1 MPIHIHYR
9 PRSSIWPCSASL
21 TPFYS
26 NWYNVHV
33 HVLLFPT
40 FGMPLACMY
49 IYFIFFVPFFCSSTS
64 FSSSPSS
71 SFFSSSFLSFYSLL
85 DSEGTILSPSLCL
98 PQSKGSAITQFHA
111 ALNLLSSLHTLS
123 TNPPLSLQSLTGKKM
138 KSFSVDD
145 YHVISRFNS

>member
-9 PRSSIWPCSASL
+9 PRSSMWPCSASL
-21 TPFYS
+21 TPFYN
-26 NWYNVHV
+26 NWYNV

-49 IYFIFFVPFFCSSTS
+49 IYFIFCPFVLLLYLLLFLPL
-64 FSSSPSS
+64 S
-71 SFFSSSFLSFYSLL
+71 SFFSSSFLSLYSLL

-98 PQSKGSAITQFHA
+98 PQSKGSAITRFHV